1 MILEGE
7 KKARVHPLRSKNYI
21 APKAI
26 PHNGNPRTG
35 ERRASKAQ
43 NGAHFQRS
51 EKWTIFTDRTKD
63 EVNAKSK
70 KGRTA
75 SVHL

>member
-1 MILEGE
+1 MGGIARKKSFMILEGE

-26 PHNGNPRTG
+26 PHNGNPRTDAG
-35 ERRASKAQ
+35 GRRASKAQ

-51 EKWTIFTDRTKD
+51 GKWTVFTDRTKD
-63 EVNAKSK
+63 E
-70 KGRTA
+70 R
-75 SVHL
+75 

>member
-26 PHNGNPRTG
+26 PHNGNPRTDG
-35 ERRASKAQ
+35 RAES
-43 NGAHFQRS
+43 FES
-51 EKWTIFTDRTKD
+51 
-63 EVNAKSK
+63 AKRGTFS
-70 KGRTA
+70 A
-75 SVHL
+75 V